1 MKLLTLDTSSDACS
15 CALQIDDQI
24 LSFEEIAPRRHA
36 DLILEM
42 IDRLFVES
50 GVSPNELDAVAFAC
64 GPGSFTGI
72 RIATGV
78 TQGIAFGL
86 QIPVIPIS
94 TLAVLAQGA
103 FHKNPQCNHALVAI
117 DARMSEVYWA
127 EYQLNQNLM
136 QLIGEE
142 IVCKPEMLPLYK
154 NQQYHGVGCG
164 WKTYHDIL
172 KNRFEN
178 VLLEIV
184 EEPYPLAKNMLPLA
198 KQAFEEQRY
207 VDAEQALPIY
217 LRNQVTFN

>member
-1 MKLLTLDTSSDACS
+1 MKLLALDTSSDACS
-15 CALQIDDQI
+15 CALQIDQET

-50 GVSPNELDAVAFAC
+50 GVSPSQLDAVAFGC

-72 RIATGV
+72 RIAVGV

-86 QIPVIPIS
+86 QLPVIPIS
-94 TLAVLAQGA
+94 TLAILAQGA
-103 FHKNPQCNHALVAI
+103 FHQNSQCNHVLVAI
-117 DARMSEVYWA
+117 DARMSEVYWG

-136 QLIGEE
+136 QLVGEE
-142 IVCKPEMLPLYK
+142 IVCKPDSLPLYK
-154 NQQYHGVGCG
+154 NEQYHGVGCG

-172 KNRFEN
+172 KNRFKKG
-178 VLLEIV
+178 LFEIIDT
-184 EEPYPLAKNMLPLA
+184 PYPFAKNMLPLA
-198 KQAFEEQRY
+198 NNVFENKQY
-207 VDAEQALPIY
+207 VSVENALPVY

>member
-127 EYQLNQNLM
+127 EYQ
-136 QLIGEE
+136 
-142 IVCKPEMLPLYK
+142 
-154 NQQYHGVGCG
+154 
-164 WKTYHDIL
+164 
-172 KNRFEN
+172 
-178 VLLEIV
+178 
-184 EEPYPLAKNMLPLA
+184 
-198 KQAFEEQRY
+198 
-207 VDAEQALPIY
+207 
-217 LRNQVTFN
+217 

>member
-1 MKLLTLDTSSDACS
+1 L
-15 CALQIDDQI
+15 
-24 LSFEEIAPRRHA
+24 
-36 DLILEM
+36 
-42 IDRLFVES
+42 
-50 GVSPNELDAVAFAC
+50 G
-64 GPGSFTGI
+64 
-72 RIATGV
+72 RIS
-78 TQGIAFGL
+78 I
-86 QIPVIPIS
+86 
-94 TLAVLAQGA
+94 
-103 FHKNPQCNHALVAI
+103 
-117 DARMSEVYWA
+117 
-127 EYQLNQNLM
+127 
-136 QLIGEE
+136 
-142 IVCKPEMLPLYK
+142 EMLPLYK

>member
-1 MKLLTLDTSSDACS
+1 MKLLALDTSSDACS
-15 CALQIDDQI
+15 CALQIDHEI

-50 GVSPNELDAVAFAC
+50 GISPTQLDAIAFGR

-86 QIPVIPIS
+86 QLPVIPVS

-117 DARMSEVYWA
+117 DARMSEVYWG
-127 EYQLNQNLM
+127 EYQINQNLM

-142 IVCKPEMLPLYK
+142 IVCKPDNVPPQK
-154 NQQYHGVGCG
+154 IQQYYGVGCG
-164 WKTYHDIL
+164 WKTYHEIL
-172 KNRFEN
+172 QNHFKEG
-178 VLLEIV
+178 LLEIIDA
-184 EEPYPLAKNMLPLA
+184 PYPFAKNMLPLA
-198 KQAFEEQRY
+198 SNAFENKQY
-207 VDAEQALPIY
+207 VSVENALPVY